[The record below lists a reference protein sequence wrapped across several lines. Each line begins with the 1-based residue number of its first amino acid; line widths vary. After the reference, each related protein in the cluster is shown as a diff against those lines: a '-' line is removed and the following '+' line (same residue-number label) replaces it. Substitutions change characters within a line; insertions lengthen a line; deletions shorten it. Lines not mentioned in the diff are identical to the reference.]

1 MLVSSFLFL
10 TTFSNVLNFESIEDT
25 RNSLLSVSD
34 NWKKE
39 RSTTIGIPID
49 FSFFSILLN
58 LCYVYSLIITRHNV
72 KLEKNSF

>member
-49 FSFFSILLN
+49 FSFFYIAQSLL
-58 LCYVYSLIITRHNV
+58 CVFAHNH
-72 KLEKNSF
+72 KA